1 MEGGLG
7 ISIGIVEGGLGIGI
21 GIVEGGIGSC
31 TIRVQLHNLVSQ

>member
-31 TIRVQLHNLVSQ
+31 TIRVQLHNLV

>member
-7 ISIGIVEGGLGIGI
+7 LGIGIVEGGLGIGL
-21 GIVEGGIGSC
+21 GIVEGGLGSC